1 MAFIDAFT
9 SPGGLRRVL
18 WADAAAGAGMA
29 ALHLAAAAPLAE
41 WLGMSPRLLLASGWL
56 LLPLGG
62 TFGVFVGLF
71 SSQPYFDWGFKLIIL
86 CGAALALVLFVY
98 GWRRRQ
104 RLSGKILN
112 TCGAYL

>member
-1 MAFIDAFT
+1 MY
-9 SPGGLRRVL
+9 GLPYL
-18 WADAAAGAGMA
+18 LPALTAG
-29 ALHLAAAAPLAE
+29 
-41 WLGMSPRLLLASGWL
+41 SGWL